1 MLENVCVF
9 SAPAQAKSL
18 HAGPSHNK
26 VGGGAIFG
34 FLAVDIGSIPL
45 TIIIV
50 TVICMVA
57 TDFIGTVRDTLRQ
70 RDDRGPS

>member
-1 MLENVCVF
+1 MVDII
-9 SAPAQAKSL
+9 
-18 HAGPSHNK
+18 AG
-26 VGGGAIFG
+26 VADILAAGLFLG

-50 TVICMVA
+50 TVICMMA